1 MYATA
6 TQENKMASD
15 MDEDEEDTV
24 DIIVCDKDKAASG
37 RVKKAMDAYPDAFV
51 VSPEYIKRFLSSPGE
66 DLSAYALFDTAA
78 NEKVEDAL
86 IKRRLGGPHAVS
98 LGAEKLKKRK
108 FMHSSA
114 TKTKASK
121 KTKMTTAKSVNEK
134 RAPPKPKVTRK
145 KAATTAAA
153 KKENASTRLLRA
165 KRFSVDKQQTRG
177 RRVTRALGTIN

>member
-1 MYATA
+1 M
-6 TQENKMASD
+6 
-15 MDEDEEDTV
+15 
-24 DIIVCDKDKAASG
+24 
-37 RVKKAMDAYPDAFV
+37 
-51 VSPEYIKRFLSSPGE
+51 
-66 DLSAYALFDTAA
+66 SAYALFDTAA

-121 KTKMTTAKSVNEK
+121 KAKMTTAKSVNEK

-145 KAATTAAA
+145 KAATTAA
-153 KKENASTRLLRA
+153 KKEKASTRA